1 MASSESQDV
10 YANQSPCDHAEA
22 KLKEIIDNLFELG
35 ITVQD
40 FQAESGS
47 VVQSR
52 INNLV
57 TKLAQLDDLKDAI
70 EDTVPLDVFSEVAT
84 LTVLQILSF
93 PWAWLNTSC
102 IEEGK
107 NPDLLTRD
115 IVDQTAAENQ
125 FTRGKME
132 TMQKFHAL
140 LLNELSQILP
150 NETEAY
156 RSLHPTNDHPPS

>member
-1 MASSESQDV
+1 MASSESQEV
-10 YANQSPCDHAEA
+10 YASQSPCDHAEA

-57 TKLAQLDDLKDAI
+57 TKLTQLDELKDAI
-70 EDTVPLDVFSEVAT
+70 DDTVPLDVF
-84 LTVLQILSF
+84 
-93 PWAWLNTSC
+93 SC

-132 TMQKFHAL
+132 TMQKFQTL
-140 LLNELSQILP
+140 LLNKLGQILP
-150 NETEAY
+150 EEAEAY
-156 RSLHPTNDHPPS
+156 RSIHPPKNHPSS